1 MNISIEH
8 VTKKIKDATVLKDIC
23 LEMKGGT
30 VYGLQGK
37 NGSGKTMLMRAISG
51 LIRPTSGRIVINGEQ
66 LHKNISIP
74 RSIGLLLENPSLL
87 PEYDASQNLKLLA
100 KMQGGVPEEE
110 IRQLI
115 RDVGLDDAGH
125 KKVEKYSL
133 GMKQRLGI
141 AAAILGSPDIIL
153 LDEPINAID
162 GEGVE
167 EIRSLILSL
176 KNEKRIIIVACHD
189 KEEMNLLADEIVHL
203 RDGRIEGQENG
214 VADAVRQVLNYYKV
228 RNPGTLLDHWLIM
241 TAGTQPYQPN
251 TLHSYKFPT
260 IWLIMQAFMLLVVN
274 GYTSGDLEEHG
285 SVMIVKSR
293 SRAGWWLSKC
303 VWCMFSTLLAYVIY
317 YIPMFL
323 IFAWRGIPMKMHL
336 TKRLVTTSV
345 EGFLNWKTAD
355 VCAVVLFIPV
365 AVMMFLCL
373 LQMLLEVV
381 WSPAVAIILLLVIQ
395 GISAYKQSVFLW
407 GNWGIPVRMLKTP
420 IGYIGNLRCSI
431 AGIIVCIVIGTILFK
446 RRDLLFKE

>member
-30 VYGLQGK
+30 VYGLQGT

-214 VADAVRQVLNYYKV
+214 GAA
-228 RNPGTLLDHWLIM
+228 
-241 TAGTQPYQPN
+241 
-251 TLHSYKFPT
+251 
-260 IWLIMQAFMLLVVN
+260 
-274 GYTSGDLEEHG
+274 
-285 SVMIVKSR
+285 
-293 SRAGWWLSKC
+293 
-303 VWCMFSTLLAYVIY
+303 
-317 YIPMFL
+317 
-323 IFAWRGIPMKMHL
+323 
-336 TKRLVTTSV
+336 
-345 EGFLNWKTAD
+345 
-355 VCAVVLFIPV
+355 
-365 AVMMFLCL
+365 
-373 LQMLLEVV
+373 
-381 WSPAVAIILLLVIQ
+381 
-395 GISAYKQSVFLW
+395 
-407 GNWGIPVRMLKTP
+407 
-420 IGYIGNLRCSI
+420 
-431 AGIIVCIVIGTILFK
+431 
-446 RRDLLFKE
+446 

>member
-8 VTKKIKDATVLKDIC
+8 VTKKIKNATVLKDIC

-115 RDVGLDDAGH
+115 RDVGLEDAGH

-189 KEEMNLLADEIVHL
+189 KEEMNLRADEIVHL

-214 VADAVRQVLNYYKV
+214 GAA
-228 RNPGTLLDHWLIM
+228 
-241 TAGTQPYQPN
+241 
-251 TLHSYKFPT
+251 
-260 IWLIMQAFMLLVVN
+260 
-274 GYTSGDLEEHG
+274 
-285 SVMIVKSR
+285 
-293 SRAGWWLSKC
+293 
-303 VWCMFSTLLAYVIY
+303 
-317 YIPMFL
+317 
-323 IFAWRGIPMKMHL
+323 
-336 TKRLVTTSV
+336 
-345 EGFLNWKTAD
+345 
-355 VCAVVLFIPV
+355 
-365 AVMMFLCL
+365 
-373 LQMLLEVV
+373 
-381 WSPAVAIILLLVIQ
+381 
-395 GISAYKQSVFLW
+395 
-407 GNWGIPVRMLKTP
+407 
-420 IGYIGNLRCSI
+420 
-431 AGIIVCIVIGTILFK
+431 
-446 RRDLLFKE
+446 

>member
-115 RDVGLDDAGH
+115 RDVGLEDAGH

-167 EIRSLILSL
+167 EIRSVILSL

-214 VADAVRQVLNYYKV
+214 GAA
-228 RNPGTLLDHWLIM
+228 
-241 TAGTQPYQPN
+241 
-251 TLHSYKFPT
+251 
-260 IWLIMQAFMLLVVN
+260 
-274 GYTSGDLEEHG
+274 
-285 SVMIVKSR
+285 
-293 SRAGWWLSKC
+293 
-303 VWCMFSTLLAYVIY
+303 
-317 YIPMFL
+317 
-323 IFAWRGIPMKMHL
+323 
-336 TKRLVTTSV
+336 
-345 EGFLNWKTAD
+345 
-355 VCAVVLFIPV
+355 
-365 AVMMFLCL
+365 
-373 LQMLLEVV
+373 
-381 WSPAVAIILLLVIQ
+381 
-395 GISAYKQSVFLW
+395 
-407 GNWGIPVRMLKTP
+407 
-420 IGYIGNLRCSI
+420 
-431 AGIIVCIVIGTILFK
+431 
-446 RRDLLFKE
+446 

>member
-66 LHKNISIP
+66 LHKNISIL

-214 VADAVRQVLNYYKV
+214 GAA
-228 RNPGTLLDHWLIM
+228 
-241 TAGTQPYQPN
+241 
-251 TLHSYKFPT
+251 
-260 IWLIMQAFMLLVVN
+260 
-274 GYTSGDLEEHG
+274 
-285 SVMIVKSR
+285 
-293 SRAGWWLSKC
+293 
-303 VWCMFSTLLAYVIY
+303 
-317 YIPMFL
+317 
-323 IFAWRGIPMKMHL
+323 
-336 TKRLVTTSV
+336 
-345 EGFLNWKTAD
+345 
-355 VCAVVLFIPV
+355 
-365 AVMMFLCL
+365 
-373 LQMLLEVV
+373 
-381 WSPAVAIILLLVIQ
+381 
-395 GISAYKQSVFLW
+395 
-407 GNWGIPVRMLKTP
+407 
-420 IGYIGNLRCSI
+420 
-431 AGIIVCIVIGTILFK
+431 
-446 RRDLLFKE
+446 

>member
-8 VTKKIKDATVLKDIC
+8 VTKKIKNATVLKDIC

-115 RDVGLDDAGH
+115 RDVGLEDAGH

-162 GEGVE
+162 GEGAE

-214 VADAVRQVLNYYKV
+214 GAA
-228 RNPGTLLDHWLIM
+228 
-241 TAGTQPYQPN
+241 
-251 TLHSYKFPT
+251 
-260 IWLIMQAFMLLVVN
+260 
-274 GYTSGDLEEHG
+274 
-285 SVMIVKSR
+285 
-293 SRAGWWLSKC
+293 
-303 VWCMFSTLLAYVIY
+303 
-317 YIPMFL
+317 
-323 IFAWRGIPMKMHL
+323 
-336 TKRLVTTSV
+336 
-345 EGFLNWKTAD
+345 
-355 VCAVVLFIPV
+355 
-365 AVMMFLCL
+365 
-373 LQMLLEVV
+373 
-381 WSPAVAIILLLVIQ
+381 
-395 GISAYKQSVFLW
+395 
-407 GNWGIPVRMLKTP
+407 
-420 IGYIGNLRCSI
+420 
-431 AGIIVCIVIGTILFK
+431 
-446 RRDLLFKE
+446 

>member
-167 EIRSLILSL
+167 EILSLILSL

-214 VADAVRQVLNYYKV
+214 GAA
-228 RNPGTLLDHWLIM
+228 
-241 TAGTQPYQPN
+241 
-251 TLHSYKFPT
+251 
-260 IWLIMQAFMLLVVN
+260 
-274 GYTSGDLEEHG
+274 
-285 SVMIVKSR
+285 
-293 SRAGWWLSKC
+293 
-303 VWCMFSTLLAYVIY
+303 
-317 YIPMFL
+317 
-323 IFAWRGIPMKMHL
+323 
-336 TKRLVTTSV
+336 
-345 EGFLNWKTAD
+345 
-355 VCAVVLFIPV
+355 
-365 AVMMFLCL
+365 
-373 LQMLLEVV
+373 
-381 WSPAVAIILLLVIQ
+381 
-395 GISAYKQSVFLW
+395 
-407 GNWGIPVRMLKTP
+407 
-420 IGYIGNLRCSI
+420 
-431 AGIIVCIVIGTILFK
+431 
-446 RRDLLFKE
+446 

>member
-87 PEYDASQNLKLLA
+87 LEYDASQNLKLLA

-115 RDVGLDDAGH
+115 RDVGLEDAGH

-214 VADAVRQVLNYYKV
+214 GAA
-228 RNPGTLLDHWLIM
+228 
-241 TAGTQPYQPN
+241 
-251 TLHSYKFPT
+251 
-260 IWLIMQAFMLLVVN
+260 
-274 GYTSGDLEEHG
+274 
-285 SVMIVKSR
+285 
-293 SRAGWWLSKC
+293 
-303 VWCMFSTLLAYVIY
+303 
-317 YIPMFL
+317 
-323 IFAWRGIPMKMHL
+323 
-336 TKRLVTTSV
+336 
-345 EGFLNWKTAD
+345 
-355 VCAVVLFIPV
+355 
-365 AVMMFLCL
+365 
-373 LQMLLEVV
+373 
-381 WSPAVAIILLLVIQ
+381 
-395 GISAYKQSVFLW
+395 
-407 GNWGIPVRMLKTP
+407 
-420 IGYIGNLRCSI
+420 
-431 AGIIVCIVIGTILFK
+431 
-446 RRDLLFKE
+446 

>member
-115 RDVGLDDAGH
+115 RDVGLEDAGH

-214 VADAVRQVLNYYKV
+214 GAA
-228 RNPGTLLDHWLIM
+228 
-241 TAGTQPYQPN
+241 
-251 TLHSYKFPT
+251 
-260 IWLIMQAFMLLVVN
+260 
-274 GYTSGDLEEHG
+274 
-285 SVMIVKSR
+285 
-293 SRAGWWLSKC
+293 
-303 VWCMFSTLLAYVIY
+303 
-317 YIPMFL
+317 
-323 IFAWRGIPMKMHL
+323 
-336 TKRLVTTSV
+336 
-345 EGFLNWKTAD
+345 
-355 VCAVVLFIPV
+355 
-365 AVMMFLCL
+365 
-373 LQMLLEVV
+373 
-381 WSPAVAIILLLVIQ
+381 
-395 GISAYKQSVFLW
+395 
-407 GNWGIPVRMLKTP
+407 
-420 IGYIGNLRCSI
+420 
-431 AGIIVCIVIGTILFK
+431 
-446 RRDLLFKE
+446 

>member
-100 KMQGGVPEEE
+100 KMQGGVSEDE

-115 RDVGLDDAGH
+115 RDVGLEDAGH

-214 VADAVRQVLNYYKV
+214 GAA
-228 RNPGTLLDHWLIM
+228 
-241 TAGTQPYQPN
+241 
-251 TLHSYKFPT
+251 
-260 IWLIMQAFMLLVVN
+260 
-274 GYTSGDLEEHG
+274 
-285 SVMIVKSR
+285 
-293 SRAGWWLSKC
+293 
-303 VWCMFSTLLAYVIY
+303 
-317 YIPMFL
+317 
-323 IFAWRGIPMKMHL
+323 
-336 TKRLVTTSV
+336 
-345 EGFLNWKTAD
+345 
-355 VCAVVLFIPV
+355 
-365 AVMMFLCL
+365 
-373 LQMLLEVV
+373 
-381 WSPAVAIILLLVIQ
+381 
-395 GISAYKQSVFLW
+395 
-407 GNWGIPVRMLKTP
+407 
-420 IGYIGNLRCSI
+420 
-431 AGIIVCIVIGTILFK
+431 
-446 RRDLLFKE
+446 

>member
-1 MNISIEH
+1 MNISIER

-214 VADAVRQVLNYYKV
+214 GAA
-228 RNPGTLLDHWLIM
+228 
-241 TAGTQPYQPN
+241 
-251 TLHSYKFPT
+251 
-260 IWLIMQAFMLLVVN
+260 
-274 GYTSGDLEEHG
+274 
-285 SVMIVKSR
+285 
-293 SRAGWWLSKC
+293 
-303 VWCMFSTLLAYVIY
+303 
-317 YIPMFL
+317 
-323 IFAWRGIPMKMHL
+323 
-336 TKRLVTTSV
+336 
-345 EGFLNWKTAD
+345 
-355 VCAVVLFIPV
+355 
-365 AVMMFLCL
+365 
-373 LQMLLEVV
+373 
-381 WSPAVAIILLLVIQ
+381 
-395 GISAYKQSVFLW
+395 
-407 GNWGIPVRMLKTP
+407 
-420 IGYIGNLRCSI
+420 
-431 AGIIVCIVIGTILFK
+431 
-446 RRDLLFKE
+446 

>member
-100 KMQGGVPEEE
+100 KMKGGVPEEE

-115 RDVGLDDAGH
+115 RDVGLEDAGH

-189 KEEMNLLADEIVHL
+189 KEEMELLADKVVYL
-203 RDGRIEGQENG
+203 RDGKVASVDEADRKEG
-214 VADAVRQVLNYYKV
+214 
-228 RNPGTLLDHWLIM
+228 
-241 TAGTQPYQPN
+241 
-251 TLHSYKFPT
+251 
-260 IWLIMQAFMLLVVN
+260 
-274 GYTSGDLEEHG
+274 
-285 SVMIVKSR
+285 
-293 SRAGWWLSKC
+293 
-303 VWCMFSTLLAYVIY
+303 
-317 YIPMFL
+317 
-323 IFAWRGIPMKMHL
+323 
-336 TKRLVTTSV
+336 
-345 EGFLNWKTAD
+345 
-355 VCAVVLFIPV
+355 
-365 AVMMFLCL
+365 
-373 LQMLLEVV
+373 
-381 WSPAVAIILLLVIQ
+381 
-395 GISAYKQSVFLW
+395 
-407 GNWGIPVRMLKTP
+407 
-420 IGYIGNLRCSI
+420 
-431 AGIIVCIVIGTILFK
+431 
-446 RRDLLFKE
+446 

>member
-176 KNEKRIIIVACHD
+176 NNEKRNIIVACHD

-214 VADAVRQVLNYYKV
+214 GAA
-228 RNPGTLLDHWLIM
+228 
-241 TAGTQPYQPN
+241 
-251 TLHSYKFPT
+251 
-260 IWLIMQAFMLLVVN
+260 
-274 GYTSGDLEEHG
+274 
-285 SVMIVKSR
+285 
-293 SRAGWWLSKC
+293 
-303 VWCMFSTLLAYVIY
+303 
-317 YIPMFL
+317 
-323 IFAWRGIPMKMHL
+323 
-336 TKRLVTTSV
+336 
-345 EGFLNWKTAD
+345 
-355 VCAVVLFIPV
+355 
-365 AVMMFLCL
+365 
-373 LQMLLEVV
+373 
-381 WSPAVAIILLLVIQ
+381 
-395 GISAYKQSVFLW
+395 
-407 GNWGIPVRMLKTP
+407 
-420 IGYIGNLRCSI
+420 
-431 AGIIVCIVIGTILFK
+431 
-446 RRDLLFKE
+446 

>member
-115 RDVGLDDAGH
+115 RDVGLEDAGH

-189 KEEMNLLADEIVHL
+189 KEEMNLLADELVHL

-214 VADAVRQVLNYYKV
+214 GAA
-228 RNPGTLLDHWLIM
+228 
-241 TAGTQPYQPN
+241 
-251 TLHSYKFPT
+251 
-260 IWLIMQAFMLLVVN
+260 
-274 GYTSGDLEEHG
+274 
-285 SVMIVKSR
+285 
-293 SRAGWWLSKC
+293 
-303 VWCMFSTLLAYVIY
+303 
-317 YIPMFL
+317 
-323 IFAWRGIPMKMHL
+323 
-336 TKRLVTTSV
+336 
-345 EGFLNWKTAD
+345 
-355 VCAVVLFIPV
+355 
-365 AVMMFLCL
+365 
-373 LQMLLEVV
+373 
-381 WSPAVAIILLLVIQ
+381 
-395 GISAYKQSVFLW
+395 
-407 GNWGIPVRMLKTP
+407 
-420 IGYIGNLRCSI
+420 
-431 AGIIVCIVIGTILFK
+431 
-446 RRDLLFKE
+446 

>member
-162 GEGVE
+162 GECVE

-214 VADAVRQVLNYYKV
+214 GAA
-228 RNPGTLLDHWLIM
+228 
-241 TAGTQPYQPN
+241 
-251 TLHSYKFPT
+251 
-260 IWLIMQAFMLLVVN
+260 
-274 GYTSGDLEEHG
+274 
-285 SVMIVKSR
+285 
-293 SRAGWWLSKC
+293 
-303 VWCMFSTLLAYVIY
+303 
-317 YIPMFL
+317 
-323 IFAWRGIPMKMHL
+323 
-336 TKRLVTTSV
+336 
-345 EGFLNWKTAD
+345 
-355 VCAVVLFIPV
+355 
-365 AVMMFLCL
+365 
-373 LQMLLEVV
+373 
-381 WSPAVAIILLLVIQ
+381 
-395 GISAYKQSVFLW
+395 
-407 GNWGIPVRMLKTP
+407 
-420 IGYIGNLRCSI
+420 
-431 AGIIVCIVIGTILFK
+431 
-446 RRDLLFKE
+446 

>member
-30 VYGLQGK
+30 VYGFQGK

-100 KMQGGVPEEE
+100 KMQGGVPEDE

-115 RDVGLDDAGH
+115 RDVGLEDAGH

-214 VADAVRQVLNYYKV
+214 GAA
-228 RNPGTLLDHWLIM
+228 
-241 TAGTQPYQPN
+241 
-251 TLHSYKFPT
+251 
-260 IWLIMQAFMLLVVN
+260 
-274 GYTSGDLEEHG
+274 
-285 SVMIVKSR
+285 
-293 SRAGWWLSKC
+293 
-303 VWCMFSTLLAYVIY
+303 
-317 YIPMFL
+317 
-323 IFAWRGIPMKMHL
+323 
-336 TKRLVTTSV
+336 
-345 EGFLNWKTAD
+345 
-355 VCAVVLFIPV
+355 
-365 AVMMFLCL
+365 
-373 LQMLLEVV
+373 
-381 WSPAVAIILLLVIQ
+381 
-395 GISAYKQSVFLW
+395 
-407 GNWGIPVRMLKTP
+407 
-420 IGYIGNLRCSI
+420 
-431 AGIIVCIVIGTILFK
+431 
-446 RRDLLFKE
+446 

>member
-37 NGSGKTMLMRAISG
+37 NGSGKTMLMRTISG

-100 KMQGGVPEEE
+100 KMQGGVPEDE

-115 RDVGLDDAGH
+115 RDVGLEDAGH

-214 VADAVRQVLNYYKV
+214 GAA
-228 RNPGTLLDHWLIM
+228 
-241 TAGTQPYQPN
+241 
-251 TLHSYKFPT
+251 
-260 IWLIMQAFMLLVVN
+260 
-274 GYTSGDLEEHG
+274 
-285 SVMIVKSR
+285 
-293 SRAGWWLSKC
+293 
-303 VWCMFSTLLAYVIY
+303 
-317 YIPMFL
+317 
-323 IFAWRGIPMKMHL
+323 
-336 TKRLVTTSV
+336 
-345 EGFLNWKTAD
+345 
-355 VCAVVLFIPV
+355 
-365 AVMMFLCL
+365 
-373 LQMLLEVV
+373 
-381 WSPAVAIILLLVIQ
+381 
-395 GISAYKQSVFLW
+395 
-407 GNWGIPVRMLKTP
+407 
-420 IGYIGNLRCSI
+420 
-431 AGIIVCIVIGTILFK
+431 
-446 RRDLLFKE
+446 

>member
-176 KNEKRIIIVACHD
+176 KNEKRIIIVSCHD

-214 VADAVRQVLNYYKV
+214 GAA
-228 RNPGTLLDHWLIM
+228 
-241 TAGTQPYQPN
+241 
-251 TLHSYKFPT
+251 
-260 IWLIMQAFMLLVVN
+260 
-274 GYTSGDLEEHG
+274 
-285 SVMIVKSR
+285 
-293 SRAGWWLSKC
+293 
-303 VWCMFSTLLAYVIY
+303 
-317 YIPMFL
+317 
-323 IFAWRGIPMKMHL
+323 
-336 TKRLVTTSV
+336 
-345 EGFLNWKTAD
+345 
-355 VCAVVLFIPV
+355 
-365 AVMMFLCL
+365 
-373 LQMLLEVV
+373 
-381 WSPAVAIILLLVIQ
+381 
-395 GISAYKQSVFLW
+395 
-407 GNWGIPVRMLKTP
+407 
-420 IGYIGNLRCSI
+420 
-431 AGIIVCIVIGTILFK
+431 
-446 RRDLLFKE
+446 

>member
-8 VTKKIKDATVLKDIC
+8 VTKKIKNATVLKDIC

-74 RSIGLLLENPSLL
+74 RSIGLLLENPSPL

-214 VADAVRQVLNYYKV
+214 GAA
-228 RNPGTLLDHWLIM
+228 
-241 TAGTQPYQPN
+241 
-251 TLHSYKFPT
+251 
-260 IWLIMQAFMLLVVN
+260 
-274 GYTSGDLEEHG
+274 
-285 SVMIVKSR
+285 
-293 SRAGWWLSKC
+293 
-303 VWCMFSTLLAYVIY
+303 
-317 YIPMFL
+317 
-323 IFAWRGIPMKMHL
+323 
-336 TKRLVTTSV
+336 
-345 EGFLNWKTAD
+345 
-355 VCAVVLFIPV
+355 
-365 AVMMFLCL
+365 
-373 LQMLLEVV
+373 
-381 WSPAVAIILLLVIQ
+381 
-395 GISAYKQSVFLW
+395 
-407 GNWGIPVRMLKTP
+407 
-420 IGYIGNLRCSI
+420 
-431 AGIIVCIVIGTILFK
+431 
-446 RRDLLFKE
+446 

>member
-8 VTKKIKDATVLKDIC
+8 VTKKIKNATVLKDIC

-115 RDVGLDDAGH
+115 RDVGLEDAGH

-203 RDGRIEGQENG
+203 RDGRIEGQEKG
-214 VADAVRQVLNYYKV
+214 GAA
-228 RNPGTLLDHWLIM
+228 
-241 TAGTQPYQPN
+241 
-251 TLHSYKFPT
+251 
-260 IWLIMQAFMLLVVN
+260 
-274 GYTSGDLEEHG
+274 
-285 SVMIVKSR
+285 
-293 SRAGWWLSKC
+293 
-303 VWCMFSTLLAYVIY
+303 
-317 YIPMFL
+317 
-323 IFAWRGIPMKMHL
+323 
-336 TKRLVTTSV
+336 
-345 EGFLNWKTAD
+345 
-355 VCAVVLFIPV
+355 
-365 AVMMFLCL
+365 
-373 LQMLLEVV
+373 
-381 WSPAVAIILLLVIQ
+381 
-395 GISAYKQSVFLW
+395 
-407 GNWGIPVRMLKTP
+407 
-420 IGYIGNLRCSI
+420 
-431 AGIIVCIVIGTILFK
+431 
-446 RRDLLFKE
+446 

>member
-115 RDVGLDDAGH
+115 RDVGLEDAGH

-167 EIRSLILSL
+167 EIRSIILSL

-214 VADAVRQVLNYYKV
+214 GAA
-228 RNPGTLLDHWLIM
+228 
-241 TAGTQPYQPN
+241 
-251 TLHSYKFPT
+251 
-260 IWLIMQAFMLLVVN
+260 
-274 GYTSGDLEEHG
+274 
-285 SVMIVKSR
+285 
-293 SRAGWWLSKC
+293 
-303 VWCMFSTLLAYVIY
+303 
-317 YIPMFL
+317 
-323 IFAWRGIPMKMHL
+323 
-336 TKRLVTTSV
+336 
-345 EGFLNWKTAD
+345 
-355 VCAVVLFIPV
+355 
-365 AVMMFLCL
+365 
-373 LQMLLEVV
+373 
-381 WSPAVAIILLLVIQ
+381 
-395 GISAYKQSVFLW
+395 
-407 GNWGIPVRMLKTP
+407 
-420 IGYIGNLRCSI
+420 
-431 AGIIVCIVIGTILFK
+431 
-446 RRDLLFKE
+446 

>member
-8 VTKKIKDATVLKDIC
+8 VTKKFKDATVLKDIC

-214 VADAVRQVLNYYKV
+214 GAA
-228 RNPGTLLDHWLIM
+228 
-241 TAGTQPYQPN
+241 
-251 TLHSYKFPT
+251 
-260 IWLIMQAFMLLVVN
+260 
-274 GYTSGDLEEHG
+274 
-285 SVMIVKSR
+285 
-293 SRAGWWLSKC
+293 
-303 VWCMFSTLLAYVIY
+303 
-317 YIPMFL
+317 
-323 IFAWRGIPMKMHL
+323 
-336 TKRLVTTSV
+336 
-345 EGFLNWKTAD
+345 
-355 VCAVVLFIPV
+355 
-365 AVMMFLCL
+365 
-373 LQMLLEVV
+373 
-381 WSPAVAIILLLVIQ
+381 
-395 GISAYKQSVFLW
+395 
-407 GNWGIPVRMLKTP
+407 
-420 IGYIGNLRCSI
+420 
-431 AGIIVCIVIGTILFK
+431 
-446 RRDLLFKE
+446 

>member
-189 KEEMNLLADEIVHL
+189 KEEMNLLADAIVHL

-214 VADAVRQVLNYYKV
+214 GAA
-228 RNPGTLLDHWLIM
+228 
-241 TAGTQPYQPN
+241 
-251 TLHSYKFPT
+251 
-260 IWLIMQAFMLLVVN
+260 
-274 GYTSGDLEEHG
+274 
-285 SVMIVKSR
+285 
-293 SRAGWWLSKC
+293 
-303 VWCMFSTLLAYVIY
+303 
-317 YIPMFL
+317 
-323 IFAWRGIPMKMHL
+323 
-336 TKRLVTTSV
+336 
-345 EGFLNWKTAD
+345 
-355 VCAVVLFIPV
+355 
-365 AVMMFLCL
+365 
-373 LQMLLEVV
+373 
-381 WSPAVAIILLLVIQ
+381 
-395 GISAYKQSVFLW
+395 
-407 GNWGIPVRMLKTP
+407 
-420 IGYIGNLRCSI
+420 
-431 AGIIVCIVIGTILFK
+431 
-446 RRDLLFKE
+446 

>member
-1 MNISIEH
+1 MIKGIRKYEYINRTRDKEDQRRH
-8 VTKKIKDATVLKDIC
+8 RTKGYLSGN
-23 LEMKGGT
+23 ENGGT

-214 VADAVRQVLNYYKV
+214 GAA
-228 RNPGTLLDHWLIM
+228 
-241 TAGTQPYQPN
+241 
-251 TLHSYKFPT
+251 
-260 IWLIMQAFMLLVVN
+260 
-274 GYTSGDLEEHG
+274 
-285 SVMIVKSR
+285 
-293 SRAGWWLSKC
+293 
-303 VWCMFSTLLAYVIY
+303 
-317 YIPMFL
+317 
-323 IFAWRGIPMKMHL
+323 
-336 TKRLVTTSV
+336 
-345 EGFLNWKTAD
+345 
-355 VCAVVLFIPV
+355 
-365 AVMMFLCL
+365 
-373 LQMLLEVV
+373 
-381 WSPAVAIILLLVIQ
+381 
-395 GISAYKQSVFLW
+395 
-407 GNWGIPVRMLKTP
+407 
-420 IGYIGNLRCSI
+420 
-431 AGIIVCIVIGTILFK
+431 
-446 RRDLLFKE
+446 

>member
-87 PEYDASQNLKLLA
+87 QEYDASQNLKLLA

-115 RDVGLDDAGH
+115 RDVGLEDAGH

-214 VADAVRQVLNYYKV
+214 GAA
-228 RNPGTLLDHWLIM
+228 
-241 TAGTQPYQPN
+241 
-251 TLHSYKFPT
+251 
-260 IWLIMQAFMLLVVN
+260 
-274 GYTSGDLEEHG
+274 
-285 SVMIVKSR
+285 
-293 SRAGWWLSKC
+293 
-303 VWCMFSTLLAYVIY
+303 
-317 YIPMFL
+317 
-323 IFAWRGIPMKMHL
+323 
-336 TKRLVTTSV
+336 
-345 EGFLNWKTAD
+345 
-355 VCAVVLFIPV
+355 
-365 AVMMFLCL
+365 
-373 LQMLLEVV
+373 
-381 WSPAVAIILLLVIQ
+381 
-395 GISAYKQSVFLW
+395 
-407 GNWGIPVRMLKTP
+407 
-420 IGYIGNLRCSI
+420 
-431 AGIIVCIVIGTILFK
+431 
-446 RRDLLFKE
+446 

>member
-8 VTKKIKDATVLKDIC
+8 VTKKINNATVLKDIC

-115 RDVGLDDAGH
+115 RDVGLEDAGH

-214 VADAVRQVLNYYKV
+214 GAA
-228 RNPGTLLDHWLIM
+228 
-241 TAGTQPYQPN
+241 
-251 TLHSYKFPT
+251 
-260 IWLIMQAFMLLVVN
+260 
-274 GYTSGDLEEHG
+274 
-285 SVMIVKSR
+285 
-293 SRAGWWLSKC
+293 
-303 VWCMFSTLLAYVIY
+303 
-317 YIPMFL
+317 
-323 IFAWRGIPMKMHL
+323 
-336 TKRLVTTSV
+336 
-345 EGFLNWKTAD
+345 
-355 VCAVVLFIPV
+355 
-365 AVMMFLCL
+365 
-373 LQMLLEVV
+373 
-381 WSPAVAIILLLVIQ
+381 
-395 GISAYKQSVFLW
+395 
-407 GNWGIPVRMLKTP
+407 
-420 IGYIGNLRCSI
+420 
-431 AGIIVCIVIGTILFK
+431 
-446 RRDLLFKE
+446 

>member
-8 VTKKIKDATVLKDIC
+8 VTKKIKDAPVLKDIC

-115 RDVGLDDAGH
+115 RDVGLEDAGH

-214 VADAVRQVLNYYKV
+214 GAA
-228 RNPGTLLDHWLIM
+228 
-241 TAGTQPYQPN
+241 
-251 TLHSYKFPT
+251 
-260 IWLIMQAFMLLVVN
+260 
-274 GYTSGDLEEHG
+274 
-285 SVMIVKSR
+285 
-293 SRAGWWLSKC
+293 
-303 VWCMFSTLLAYVIY
+303 
-317 YIPMFL
+317 
-323 IFAWRGIPMKMHL
+323 
-336 TKRLVTTSV
+336 
-345 EGFLNWKTAD
+345 
-355 VCAVVLFIPV
+355 
-365 AVMMFLCL
+365 
-373 LQMLLEVV
+373 
-381 WSPAVAIILLLVIQ
+381 
-395 GISAYKQSVFLW
+395 
-407 GNWGIPVRMLKTP
+407 
-420 IGYIGNLRCSI
+420 
-431 AGIIVCIVIGTILFK
+431 
-446 RRDLLFKE
+446 

>member
-87 PEYDASQNLKLLA
+87 PEYDAFQNLKLLA

-115 RDVGLDDAGH
+115 RDVGLEDAGH

-189 KEEMNLLADEIVHL
+189 KEGMNLLADEIVHL

-214 VADAVRQVLNYYKV
+214 GAA
-228 RNPGTLLDHWLIM
+228 
-241 TAGTQPYQPN
+241 
-251 TLHSYKFPT
+251 
-260 IWLIMQAFMLLVVN
+260 
-274 GYTSGDLEEHG
+274 
-285 SVMIVKSR
+285 
-293 SRAGWWLSKC
+293 
-303 VWCMFSTLLAYVIY
+303 
-317 YIPMFL
+317 
-323 IFAWRGIPMKMHL
+323 
-336 TKRLVTTSV
+336 
-345 EGFLNWKTAD
+345 
-355 VCAVVLFIPV
+355 
-365 AVMMFLCL
+365 
-373 LQMLLEVV
+373 
-381 WSPAVAIILLLVIQ
+381 
-395 GISAYKQSVFLW
+395 
-407 GNWGIPVRMLKTP
+407 
-420 IGYIGNLRCSI
+420 
-431 AGIIVCIVIGTILFK
+431 
-446 RRDLLFKE
+446 

>member
-8 VTKKIKDATVLKDIC
+8 VTKKIKNATVLKDIC

-115 RDVGLDDAGH
+115 RDVGLEDAGH

-133 GMKQRLGI
+133 GMKQRIGI

-214 VADAVRQVLNYYKV
+214 GAA
-228 RNPGTLLDHWLIM
+228 
-241 TAGTQPYQPN
+241 
-251 TLHSYKFPT
+251 
-260 IWLIMQAFMLLVVN
+260 
-274 GYTSGDLEEHG
+274 
-285 SVMIVKSR
+285 
-293 SRAGWWLSKC
+293 
-303 VWCMFSTLLAYVIY
+303 
-317 YIPMFL
+317 
-323 IFAWRGIPMKMHL
+323 
-336 TKRLVTTSV
+336 
-345 EGFLNWKTAD
+345 
-355 VCAVVLFIPV
+355 
-365 AVMMFLCL
+365 
-373 LQMLLEVV
+373 
-381 WSPAVAIILLLVIQ
+381 
-395 GISAYKQSVFLW
+395 
-407 GNWGIPVRMLKTP
+407 
-420 IGYIGNLRCSI
+420 
-431 AGIIVCIVIGTILFK
+431 
-446 RRDLLFKE
+446 

>member
-87 PEYDASQNLKLLA
+87 PEYDVSQNLKLLA
-100 KMQGGVPEEE
+100 KMQGGVPEDE

-115 RDVGLDDAGH
+115 RDVGLEDAGH

-214 VADAVRQVLNYYKV
+214 GAA
-228 RNPGTLLDHWLIM
+228 
-241 TAGTQPYQPN
+241 
-251 TLHSYKFPT
+251 
-260 IWLIMQAFMLLVVN
+260 
-274 GYTSGDLEEHG
+274 
-285 SVMIVKSR
+285 
-293 SRAGWWLSKC
+293 
-303 VWCMFSTLLAYVIY
+303 
-317 YIPMFL
+317 
-323 IFAWRGIPMKMHL
+323 
-336 TKRLVTTSV
+336 
-345 EGFLNWKTAD
+345 
-355 VCAVVLFIPV
+355 
-365 AVMMFLCL
+365 
-373 LQMLLEVV
+373 
-381 WSPAVAIILLLVIQ
+381 
-395 GISAYKQSVFLW
+395 
-407 GNWGIPVRMLKTP
+407 
-420 IGYIGNLRCSI
+420 
-431 AGIIVCIVIGTILFK
+431 
-446 RRDLLFKE
+446 

>member
-8 VTKKIKDATVLKDIC
+8 VTKKIKNATVLKDIC

-115 RDVGLDDAGH
+115 RDVGLEDAGH

-133 GMKQRLGI
+133 GTKQRLGI

-214 VADAVRQVLNYYKV
+214 GAA
-228 RNPGTLLDHWLIM
+228 
-241 TAGTQPYQPN
+241 
-251 TLHSYKFPT
+251 
-260 IWLIMQAFMLLVVN
+260 
-274 GYTSGDLEEHG
+274 
-285 SVMIVKSR
+285 
-293 SRAGWWLSKC
+293 
-303 VWCMFSTLLAYVIY
+303 
-317 YIPMFL
+317 
-323 IFAWRGIPMKMHL
+323 
-336 TKRLVTTSV
+336 
-345 EGFLNWKTAD
+345 
-355 VCAVVLFIPV
+355 
-365 AVMMFLCL
+365 
-373 LQMLLEVV
+373 
-381 WSPAVAIILLLVIQ
+381 
-395 GISAYKQSVFLW
+395 
-407 GNWGIPVRMLKTP
+407 
-420 IGYIGNLRCSI
+420 
-431 AGIIVCIVIGTILFK
+431 
-446 RRDLLFKE
+446 

>member
-115 RDVGLDDAGH
+115 RDVGLEDAGH

-162 GEGVE
+162 GKGVE

-214 VADAVRQVLNYYKV
+214 GAA
-228 RNPGTLLDHWLIM
+228 
-241 TAGTQPYQPN
+241 
-251 TLHSYKFPT
+251 
-260 IWLIMQAFMLLVVN
+260 
-274 GYTSGDLEEHG
+274 
-285 SVMIVKSR
+285 
-293 SRAGWWLSKC
+293 
-303 VWCMFSTLLAYVIY
+303 
-317 YIPMFL
+317 
-323 IFAWRGIPMKMHL
+323 
-336 TKRLVTTSV
+336 
-345 EGFLNWKTAD
+345 
-355 VCAVVLFIPV
+355 
-365 AVMMFLCL
+365 
-373 LQMLLEVV
+373 
-381 WSPAVAIILLLVIQ
+381 
-395 GISAYKQSVFLW
+395 
-407 GNWGIPVRMLKTP
+407 
-420 IGYIGNLRCSI
+420 
-431 AGIIVCIVIGTILFK
+431 
-446 RRDLLFKE
+446 